1 MNVKWEWVGLDL
13 SLRMHTIKQ
22 QPILKLN
29 KILITLSMNSQAGA
43 CGTREGRKGCFN
55 LLSNPHLI

>member
-13 SLRMHTIKQ
+13 SLRMHTIEQ

-29 KILITLSMNSQAGA
+29 KTLITLSMNTLEEVALTYSQI
-43 CGTREGRKGCFN
+43 
-55 LLSNPHLI
+55 PI